1 MENIHISDKGT
12 GTERAFPPGHNKP
25 MKKTCAYK
33 KKKSRLQAN
42 RSVCVC
48 VCVCVYRFISP
59 GGNLNVNTHRL
70 MGTRVTVG
78 T

>member
-1 MENIHISDKGT
+1 M
-12 GTERAFPPGHNKP
+12 P

-42 RSVCVC
+42 RSVCVCVC

>member
-1 MENIHISDKGT
+1 M
-12 GTERAFPPGHNKP
+12 P